1 MGHVVSEHCKLGIM
15 SYQNL
20 VSPDH
25 RASEPC
31 ELQIMQC
38 KVASYELS
46 QNINSP
52 CKFASYELSQ
62 NIDSQCKVAS
72 CELSQNIDSPCKG
85 VSCELSQNIV
95 PPCKGVSCELSQD
108 IVPPCK
114 GVSCALSQNIVP
126 PCKGVSYELSQNI
139 VPPCKGVSCYHRI
152 LLHLCYFHRI
162 SIFSLCYLPHIC
174 SSSDP
179 SLQSYS
185 PLQNNITGIHCPS
198 LQASL
203 WGGQSEMSTTYI
215 HVPYECFIN

>member
-1 MGHVVSEHCKLGIM
+1 M

-52 CKFASYELSQ
+52 CKVASYELSQ

-95 PPCKGVSCELSQD
+95 PPCKGVSCYQ
-108 IVPPCK
+108 
-114 GVSCALSQNIVP
+114 
-126 PCKGVSYELSQNI
+126 
-139 VPPCKGVSCYHRI
+139 RI